1 MKEALRIVIFHFIC
15 IITFAFLYFSFKG
28 SFDDENA
35 TLHRN
40 SVKYESFLDFLL
52 LSTTV
57 QASVGVTGIYPVNDI
72 GKVLMI
78 IQQFIMMST
87 HVFTIYF
94 FTI

>member
-1 MKEALRIVIFHFIC
+1 MKEVLRVVIFHFIC
-15 IITFAFLYFSFKG
+15 IIIFAVLYFNFKDSFG
-28 SFDDENA
+28 DENA
-35 TLHRN
+35 SSHAN

-57 QASVGVTGIYPVNDI
+57 QASVGITGIYPVNEI

-87 HVFTIYF
+87 HVFTIYL
-94 FTI
+94 FTY